1 MRCFEHNIGLI
12 IAKKMQENCA
22 TNYGLDCTV
31 CARFQNDNAM
41 SSHFQNF
48 KKSTYSKV

>member
-12 IAKKMQENCA
+12 IAKKMQKNCA

-31 CARFQNDNAM
+31 CARFQSRLWSQVVAIII
-41 SSHFQNF
+41 
-48 KKSTYSKV
+48 

>member
-31 CARFQNDNAM
+31 CARFQSRRGRKLLL
-41 SSHFQNF
+41 SS
-48 KKSTYSKV
+48 SKGLKALS